1 MIKGMIFMI
10 KERLSRRRKRER
22 FPEAEV
28 SDDLTLHRFFVL
40 FLSSFILLTTVALLP
55 KGGDT
60 RPFTEKLEDRI
71 NDASMETY
79 QDSLFGYTVR
89 YPAFFEQTPDSL
101 IDEPGACRFSY
112 WDNWI
117 QIVQMAFIQSNPRQL
132 TVGQGMNN
140 IGRYLHATK
149 ESEGKDFFI
158 LSGPLYI
165 DGSRINGYRFH
176 AKYVRHRR
184 IWFVLQL
191 TYPGNCSKA
200 VRRII
205 RQIDEWK
212 VWENRS
218 SCGNGYEIPVH

>member
-1 MIKGMIFMI
+1 MPDSKVCIQILSDMIKGMIFMI

-117 QIVQMAFIQSNPRQL
+117 QIVQMAFIQL
-132 TVGQGMNN
+132 
-140 IGRYLHATK
+140 I
-149 ESEGKDFFI
+149 
-158 LSGPLYI
+158 
-165 DGSRINGYRFH
+165 
-176 AKYVRHRR
+176 
-184 IWFVLQL
+184 
-191 TYPGNCSKA
+191 PGNL
-200 VRRII
+200 
-205 RQIDEWK
+205 
-212 VWENRS
+212 RS
-218 SCGNGYEIPVH
+218 GRG